1 MSNRAAT
8 ILKTGRSIRGMSQD
22 EVADIYG
29 VSRRTYQRWENGQT
43 SVPSDHLFSILDQ
56 VFHLSI
62 EQISGVFD
70 AAI

>member
-1 MSNRAAT
+1 
-8 ILKTGRSIRGMSQD
+8 MSQD